1 MNRDRALT
9 GKASALFS
17 LDLFLNGA
25 DAAYRAITIG
35 VMKDGSELDFS
46 RLKAGEVTVLI
57 ENLAATITEVVV
69 DFCLHNG
76 KCV

>member
-1 MNRDRALT
+1 MALRER
-9 GKASALFS
+9 SNF
-17 LDLFLNGA
+17 FLNGA

-57 ENLAATITEVVV
+57 ENLAATIYGAQNEKYIV
-69 DFCLHNG
+69 DFRKGL
-76 KCV
+76 